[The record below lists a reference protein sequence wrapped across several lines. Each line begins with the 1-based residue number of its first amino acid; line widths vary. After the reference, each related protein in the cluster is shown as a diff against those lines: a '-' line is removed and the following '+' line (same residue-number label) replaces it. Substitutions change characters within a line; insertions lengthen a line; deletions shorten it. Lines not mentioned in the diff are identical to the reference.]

1 MNKNF
6 NFLTQQKLLKKYL
19 FRPWRITKEKKP
31 STYLRNIQ
39 NEVSEVNTRILN
51 SFVSLFPDIFLF
63 IVIIVLL
70 LSYSPEITLTLFGIM
85 AVIGILTNKYF
96 DKKISKLASNRMIIT
111 KINYSYL
118 IEMMKF
124 LKKIIIFKKQ
134 SFFYEKYKKKNLSY
148 NNIIKDFSVINSL
161 PSINFELLG
170 SVLIILTIFIAMSFN
185 YSNEKILITVSLIV
199 ISMSR
204 LLPSAIRIIRSL
216 QNIRLGKPAVDN
228 LYNELKK
235 NTLNDNKNY
244 LDNYVFNKNINIK
257 NVYFKYKNNKSFTLN
272 NINLKIERN
281 SAIAIIGKSV
291 QEKVL

>member
-1 MNKNF
+1 MVINSIKKFFGLLNKEEKSIFVITMILSIITSFLEGMSIAIIIPILSILTEGNFINDSKFINLLFNFFFIDAQYINNKKLIIYILFLFGFIFFLKYLIKYLHIIYKFKLNKNF

-124 LKKIIIFKKQ
+124 
-134 SFFYEKYKKKNLSY
+134 
-148 NNIIKDFSVINSL
+148 
-161 PSINFELLG
+161 
-170 SVLIILTIFIAMSFN
+170 
-185 YSNEKILITVSLIV
+185 
-199 ISMSR
+199 
-204 LLPSAIRIIRSL
+204 
-216 QNIRLGKPAVDN
+216 
-228 LYNELKK
+228 
-235 NTLNDNKNY
+235 
-244 LDNYVFNKNINIK
+244 
-257 NVYFKYKNNKSFTLN
+257 
-272 NINLKIERN
+272 
-281 SAIAIIGKSV
+281 
-291 QEKVL
+291 